1 MFNYFSSVVI
11 LSVSDDFIYNSTA
24 LTLKGS
30 RRKVTKDRQKS
41 YLWNAKAVKKDE
53 GLTIILKDKR
63 KYFRLMCFNSNY
75 QIFIHHPMTY
85 PMSLQSTYAHKEYI
99 ELGSAKDIIIKP
111 KLLVTDEKLRAFS
124 PERLTRNLI
133 FIN

>member
-1 MFNYFSSVVI
+1 MLKLYSSLVI
-11 LSVSDDFIYNSTA
+11 LSVADEFIYNSTA

-30 RRKVTKDRQKS
+30 KRKETKNTKEP
-41 YLWNAKAVKKDE
+41 YLWNAKAIKKDE

-63 KYFRLMCFNSNY
+63 KLVRSMCFNSNY

-85 PMSLQSTYAHKEYI
+85 PMNVQDEYDHKEYI

-111 KLLVTDEKLRAFS
+111 KLLVTDEKLRAYS
-124 PERLTRNLI
+124 PER
-133 FIN
+133 